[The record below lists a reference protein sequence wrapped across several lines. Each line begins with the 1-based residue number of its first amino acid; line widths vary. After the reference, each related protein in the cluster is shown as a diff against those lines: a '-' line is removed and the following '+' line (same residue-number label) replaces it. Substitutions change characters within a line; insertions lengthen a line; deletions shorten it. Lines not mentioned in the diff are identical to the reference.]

1 MDPKHP
7 TRGIGGSL
15 NDEAIFLVLASFVFS
30 FLQRSKAWY
39 KLALANDVVISN
51 LTIYFE
57 KSGVPSNLR

>member
-7 TRGIGGSL
+7 TRGIGISL

-30 FLQRSKAWY
+30 SLQRSKAWY

-51 LTIYFE
+51 LAI
-57 KSGVPSNLR
+57 